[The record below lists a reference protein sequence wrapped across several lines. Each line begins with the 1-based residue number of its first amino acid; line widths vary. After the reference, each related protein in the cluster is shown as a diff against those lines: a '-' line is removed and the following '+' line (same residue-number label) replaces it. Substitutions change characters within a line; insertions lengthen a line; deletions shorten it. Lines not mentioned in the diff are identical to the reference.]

1 MTAHKADRAH
11 KKTLREL
18 SEATSKGSAVWID
31 DETGQIID
39 RTSNRSRT
47 RLRADCER
55 HAVTKSQQRRIN
67 QRPRLIDLVGRAQ
80 DNLYVPSLAGATPT
94 PMLPERRR
102 PQLLL
107 GKRGGP

>member
-1 MTAHKADRAH
+1 MTAHKADHAH

-18 SEATSKGSAVWID
+18 SEATSNGSAVWID

-39 RTSNRSRT
+39 NTSNESPIRQH
-47 RLRADCER
+47 ADCER
-55 HAVTKSQQRRIN
+55 YAVTKSQQRRIN

-80 DNLYVPSLAGATPT
+80 DNHYVPSLAGTTPT

-102 PQLLL
+102 PLLL